1 MARVLAVD
9 DESHM
14 TYVIATWLTKHGH
27 EVVRASD
34 GAAALELLR
43 AEPFDLLITDVD
55 MPRMDGLSLLSH
67 RDAVEQLRG
76 IVVLTGRCDYKELDL
91 PCPSDKVQL
100 LPKPFGPSRLAELVA
115 QLLSLESSPSATH
128 ESIRT
133 R

>member
-9 DESHM
+9 DEPHM
-14 TYVIATWLTKHGH
+14 TYIIATWLTKNGH
-27 EVVRASD
+27 EVVRAPD

-43 AEPFDLLITDVD
+43 AEPFDVLITDVD

-67 RDAVEQLRG
+67 RDAVERLRG

-91 PCPSDKVQL
+91 SCPKEKVQL
-100 LPKPFGPSRLAELVA
+100 LPKPFGPSRLVELVEG
-115 QLLSLESSPSATH
+115 LLSLESSPSATH
-128 ESIRT
+128 EVAPT